1 MESHKDRKYPGSTSH
16 SGVLARAPRNV
27 AQDPVS
33 QVLPKHFTSSSV
45 ALTLNSTWFCGYS
58 RMLIV
63 NIKIYKRVCSVMA
76 KARDSQEPQ
85 GGKERRDS
93 EGRIVTKARQGPVHI
108 KDWAAQEGEESAVV
122 QSFPRETLGLSVI
135 RAKCL

>member
-1 MESHKDRKYPGSTSH
+1 MESHKDRKHPGSTSH

-33 QVLPKHFTSSSV
+33 QVLHKHFTASSV
-45 ALTLNSTWFCGYS
+45 ALTLTSTWFCGYA
-58 RMLIV
+58 RKLIV
-63 NIKIYKRVCSVMA
+63 SIKIYKRVRFVAA

-85 GGKERRDS
+85 GGKERRDL

-108 KDWAAQEGEESAVV
+108 KG
-122 QSFPRETLGLSVI
+122 
-135 RAKCL
+135 